1 MKDQAAERWARVV
14 SEGDA
19 EDKAWHFS
27 SRNGTV
33 LRDGDVIETLPP
45 GTDSEAVYAR
55 MEFLRKR
62 AVAQRIVLIAMR
74 EGLIA
79 NCRKI
84 DERIMHMA
92 KIEDPETL
100 FAEPTKP
107 TKPSITDITRSF
119 G

>member
-1 MKDQAAERWARVV
+1 MKDQTAEKWERVV
-14 SEGDA
+14 AAGDA
-19 EDKAWHFS
+19 EDKEWGWS
-27 SRNGTV
+27 SCRSAV
-33 LRDGDVIETLPP
+33 LYGSEAVETFPA
-45 GTDSEAVYAR
+45 GTDSDVLYAR
-55 MEFLRKR
+55 MEYLRKR

-79 NCRKI
+79 NCRKV

-100 FAEPTKP
+100 FVGHTKP